1 MAQESMVIFM
11 NDSGQRMRPKKPGA
25 LRLALVGIILA
36 TLVAVVAVFVSY
48 RRLPVDPENAASL
61 LKKTQA
67 DISLKQ
73 IRHTATRDGR
83 DEWTLTAK
91 SAQVQRRHNRTVI
104 DSPSVVFFLNDGGEV
119 HLIAKIGIL
128 MPETNDLEA
137 VGDVTVTHEDYV
149 MKTERLRYDH
159 QNRVIYSKDPV
170 TIKGNRFSIV
180 ADRMVYDLNSRTS
193 TFKGN
198 VESSIH
204 DTLSL

>member
-1 MAQESMVIFM
+1 MVISM
-11 NDSGQRMRPKKPGA
+11 NDAGQRKRPKRRGK
-25 LRLALVGIILA
+25 LRLALVGVILA
-36 TLVAVVAVFVSY
+36 TLIVVVAIFIGY
-48 RRLPVDPENAASL
+48 RRLSVDPGNTAAI
-61 LKKTQA
+61 LKKTRA
-67 DISLKQ
+67 DIALQQ

-91 SAQVQRRHNRTVI
+91 SAQVLGKKNRTVI
-104 DSPSVVFFLNDGGEV
+104 DSPSVVFFLNDGGKV
-119 HLIAKIGIL
+119 YLTAKKGIL

-149 MKTERLRYDH
+149 MKTERLRYEH

-170 TIKGNRFSIV
+170 TIEGKRFSVV
-180 ADRMVYDLNSRTS
+180 ADRMVYDLNSQTS